1 MPVNL
6 VTDGGSQFA
15 GSYSASTT
23 TSTIAAYNPQANG
36 LVERWHHVLQVTLKA
51 TANKLQYWADRLPIL
66 LLGLRAR
73 PSSDSGLSPH
83 QMVFGTETYLPVDFI
98 SRDTQEMGGTEFYEK
113 LQKARQGYVSPDYN
127 PSTRR
132 VCSLRG
138 EIPRSWCFYRYAT
151 RALTKWSAE
160 GLSHLSLK

>member
-6 VTDGGSQFA
+6 VTDRGSQFT

-83 QMVFGTETYLPVDFI
+83 QMVFGTEPYLPVDFI

-113 LQKARQGYVSPDYN
+113 LQKARQGYVSPD
-127 PSTRR
+127 STTHRHDK
-132 VCSLRG
+132 SAAS
-138 EIPRSWCFYRYAT
+138 EARSPDPGVST
-151 RALTKWSAE
+151 GMLQGPLQSGQQRA
-160 GLSHLSLK
+160 